1 MAAVAGHRPPEL
13 RVMTSSG
20 FVDGIYNDSAQTV
33 RAFLGIPYAKPPVQE
48 LRWAPPCP
56 KSPLRRPIDASSFSS
71 PCPQVYT
78 YSNESIYSVLPSMI
92 WNSGDMSEDCLYL
105 NIWAPSFWRRGYR
118 GLRGAAVMMFIHG
131 GSYDTGGSSV
141 GYYDGTNLVQNQ
153 DDLIVVTFNYRLNVF
168 GFPNAPD
175 IDPSKQNLGLLDQR
189 LAIEWVYENI
199 ARFGGDPNRI
209 LLFGQSAGASS
220 VDIHSYAYP
229 DDPIVSALAL
239 HSGTAPLLTSAPDHQ
254 SWNEL
259 STALGCGV
267 GAGSFQCM
275 RQVPMMK
282 IVETRANGSYS
293 FYPIVDNVL
302 VFSDYAA
309 RAKMGKLAQLPTL
322 GGSNER
328 EVTAFLPLNET
339 SVDETTISTLS
350 QKIYNCPLRESVRI
364 RLGQHVPTWR
374 YLYHGNFSNVS
385 PTPWL
390 GAYHGSEIPIVFGT
404 YDTPGAIPP
413 SAREVEVSEY
423 MQGNPFQDKGQ
434 ALPRLMNF
442 LGAWVAFAKDPCM
455 GLSEYGWPQFSFDAP
470 TLVNLALNNTVEAIF
485 TSASPWDTSCE
496 APTRSEL

>member
-1 MAAVAGHRPPEL
+1 MHIFLILCAIGGNVAAIAGHRPSEL
-13 RVMTSSG
+13 RVITSSG
-20 FVDGIYNDSAQTV
+20 FVNGIYNDSAQTV
-33 RAFLGIPYAKPPVQE
+33 RAFLGIPYAEPPVQQ
-48 LRWAPPCP
+48 LRWAPPRP
-56 KSPLRRPIDASSFSS
+56 KSPPRRPIDASSFSS
-71 PCPQVYT
+71 PCPQVYR

-105 NIWAPSFWRRGYR
+105 NIWTPSLWHRGYR
-118 GLRGAAVMMFIHG
+118 GLCGAAVMMFIHG

-141 GYYDGTNLVQNQ
+141 GYYDGTNLVQDQ

-189 LAIEWVYENI
+189 LAIEWVYKNI
-199 ARFGGDPNRI
+199 ARFGGDPDRI

-229 DDPIVSALAL
+229 DDPIVSALAF

-259 STALGCGV
+259 STVLGCGV
-267 GAGSFQCM
+267 GAESFQCM
-275 RQVPMMK
+275 RQVPMTK

-328 EVTAFLPLNET
+328 EVTAFLPLNQT

-364 RLGQHVPTWR
+364 RLSQHVPTWR

-404 YDTPGAIPP
+404 YDKSRAIPP

-423 MQGNPFQDKGQ
+423 MQ
-434 ALPRLMNF
+434 
-442 LGAWVAFAKDPCM
+442 GAWVAFAKDPCM
-455 GLSEYGWPQFSFDAP
+455 GLSEYGWPPFSFDEP
-470 TLVNLALNNTVEAIF
+470 TLINLALNNTVEAIF

>member
-1 MAAVAGHRPPEL
+1 MHLFLILCTIGGNVAAVAGHRPPEL

-20 FVDGIYNDSAQTV
+20 FVNGIYNDSAQTV
-33 RAFLGIPYAKPPVQE
+33 RAFLGIPYAEPPVQE
-48 LRWAPPCP
+48 LRWAPPRP

-71 PCPQVYT
+71 PCPQVYS

-118 GLRGAAVMMFIHG
+118 GLRRAAVMMFIHG

-175 IDPSKQNLGLLDQR
+175 IDPSKQNLGILDQR
-189 LAIEWVYENI
+189 LAIEWLYENI
-199 ARFGGDPNRI
+199 ARFGGDPDRI

-229 DDPIVSALAL
+229 DDSIVSTLAL

-259 STALGCGV
+259 STALGCG
-267 GAGSFQCM
+267 
-275 RQVPMMK
+275 
-282 IVETRANGSYS
+282 
-293 FYPIVDNVL
+293 
-302 VFSDYAA
+302 
-309 RAKMGKLAQLPTL
+309 PTL

-328 EVTAFLPLNET
+328 EVTAFLPLDET
-339 SVDETTISTLS
+339 PVDETTISTLS
-350 QKIYNCPLRESVRI
+350 QKIYNCPLRESMRCRI

-385 PTPWL
+385 PTAWL
-390 GAYHGSEIPIVFGT
+390 GAYHGSEMPIVFGT
-404 YDTPGAIPP
+404 YDTSGAIPP

-423 MQGNPFQDKGQ
+423 MQGKPSQDKGQ
-434 ALPRLMNF
+434 ALSRLSNF

-485 TSASPWDTSCE
+485 TSVSPWDTSCE